1 MRGVVR
7 GRRSLRGAQFL
18 DIPYVSGGATTQKLD
33 LYYPTSGSPPYRCV
47 IVIHGGGWQGGDK
60 SLPGTSHA
68 FGELKS
74 SDMVIASVNYRLST
88 TNPWPA
94 QIYDVK
100 AALRFLRANAKGFG
114 LNPDRIGAWGVSA
127 GGHLAGMLGATGTG
141 VLTDTSLGN
150 ATISEHI
157 KVAVCWQTPSLFT
170 EEDADFTTQS
180 GAGGAANGRGYLVCS
195 TSSEEAELFG
205 GVGAGINPCSGGG
218 LTKSSE
224 ASPRTYLSA
233 STPCRRWLHEHG
245 DQDAT
250 VPSPQATSF
259 HNACVAAGLSSTLRI
274 AAGKAHTGSDWNSD
288 STLRAATVS
297 WISSNL

>member
-18 DIPYVSGGATTQKLD
+18 DIPYVSGGVSTQKLD
-33 LYYPTSGSPPYRCV
+33 LYYPTTGGVPYRCM
-47 IVIHGGGWQGGDK
+47 IVIHGGGWRTGDK
-60 SLPGTSHA
+60 ALPGTSHA
-68 FGELKS
+68 LAELKS
-74 SDMVIASVNYRLST
+74 SDIVMASINYRLSGT
-88 TNPWPA
+88 DVWPA
-94 QIYDVK
+94 QIYDCK

-114 LNPDRIGAWGVSA
+114 INPDCIGVWGVSA
-127 GGHLAGMLGATGTG
+127 GGHLAGLLGATGTG
-141 VLTDTSLGN
+141 VLTDTALGN
-150 ATISEHI
+150 ATVSEHV
-157 KVAVCWQTPSLFT
+157 KVAVCWQTPSYFP

-180 GAGGAANGRGYLVCS
+180 GAGGAANGRGYSVCS

-205 GVGAGINPCSGGG
+205 GASPINPCSGGG

-233 STPCRRWLHEHG
+233 STSCRRWLHEHG

-250 VPSPQATSF
+250 VPSPQATAF

-288 STLRAATVS
+288 STLRAATVA
-297 WISSNL
+297 WISANL